1 MDNRDPDTF
10 AILGAAFEVRRVL
23 GGGFLEAVYRTAL
36 QVEFVLREIP
46 YAAEP
51 DLNVHYKDR
60 PVGRFRPDFI
70 CYGRVLVEVK
80 AAATLD
86 GGDVAQTL
94 NYLRVSGV
102 SRGLL
107 INFGPRTVEFRRYA
121 SPSLLPGGSAADP
134 RSV

>member
-1 MDNRDPDTF
+1 MDSRDPDTF

-36 QVEFVLREIP
+36 RAELGLRKIP
-46 YAAEP
+46 YASEP
-51 DLNVHYKDR
+51 TFNVHYKDR
-60 PVGRFRPDFI
+60 LVGRFRPDFI
-70 CYGRVLVEVK
+70 CYGGVLVEVK
-80 AAATLD
+80 AVATLG

-94 NYLRVSGV
+94 NYLCVSGV

-134 RSV
+134 KSV